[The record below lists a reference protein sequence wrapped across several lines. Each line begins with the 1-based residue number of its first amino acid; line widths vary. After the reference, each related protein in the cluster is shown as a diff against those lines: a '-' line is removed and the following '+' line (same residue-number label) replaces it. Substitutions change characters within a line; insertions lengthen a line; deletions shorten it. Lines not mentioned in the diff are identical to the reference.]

1 MKHKPLLLTASL
13 TAALILSVST
23 VSHAEILSIGET
35 VKIATKTE
43 TPRRGLSKRSVL
55 KKFGKAKKTIV
66 SKGKVTKRNPR
77 ITRWNYDDFSVIFEN
92 NHVVH
97 TVVHR

>member
-1 MKHKPLLLTASL
+1 MQHKPLLLTASL
-13 TAALILSVST
+13 TAALLLSFST
-23 VSHAEILSIGET
+23 ASYAEILSIGKE

-43 TPRRGLSKRSVL
+43 TPRRGVTKSTVM
-55 KKFGKAKKTIV
+55 KKFGKAKSTVV
-66 SKGKVTKRNPR
+66 SSGKVTKRNPR
-77 ITRWNYDDFSVIFEN
+77 ITRWNYGSFSVIFEN

>member
-1 MKHKPLLLTASL
+1 MQHKPLLLTASL
-13 TAALILSVST
+13 TAAMLLTVST
-23 VSHAEILSIGET
+23 ASHAEILSIGKN

-43 TPRRGLSKRSVL
+43 TPRRGLTKQHVM

-66 SKGKVTKRNPR
+66 SSGKVTKRNPR
-77 ITRWNYDDFSVIFEN
+77 ITRWNYDNFSVIFEN

>member
-1 MKHKPLLLTASL
+1 MQHKPLLLTASL
-13 TAALILSVST
+13 TAALLLSFST
-23 VSHAEILSIGET
+23 ASHAEILSIGKE

-43 TPRRGLSKRSVL
+43 TPRRGVSKSFVM
-55 KKFGKAKKTIV
+55 KKFGKAKSTVV
-66 SKGKVTKRNPR
+66 SSGKVTKRNPR
-77 ITRWNYDDFSVIFEN
+77 ITRWNYASFSVIFEN

>member
-1 MKHKPLLLTASL
+1 MQHKPLLLTASL
-13 TAALILSVST
+13 TTALLLSFST
-23 VSHAEILSIGET
+23 ASHAEILSIGKE

-43 TPRRGLSKRSVL
+43 TPRRGLSKKMVL
-55 KKFGKAKKTIV
+55 KRFGKAKKTIV
-66 SKGKVTKRNPR
+66 STGKVTKRNPR
-77 ITRWNYDDFSVIFEN
+77 ITRWNYGSFSVIFEN

>member
-1 MKHKPLLLTASL
+1 MKLKPLLLTASL
-13 TAALILSVST
+13 TATLLLVST
-23 VSHAEILSIGET
+23 SHAEILSIGKQ

-43 TPRRGLSKRSVL
+43 TPRRGLSKQHVL

-66 SKGKVTKRNPR
+66 SRGKVTKKNPR
-77 ITRWNYDDFSVIFEN
+77 ITRWNYDTFSVIFEN

-97 TVVHR
+97 TIVHR

>member
-13 TAALILSVST
+13 TATLLLSFSAA
-23 VSHAEILSIGET
+23 SHAEILSIGKV
-35 VKIATKTE
+35 VKIATKAE
-43 TPRRGLSKRSVL
+43 TPKRGITKQRVL
-55 KKFGKAKKTIV
+55 KKFGKAKKTIF
-66 SKGKVTKRNPR
+66 STGKVTKKNPR
-77 ITRWNYDDFSVIFEN
+77 ITRWNYDTFSVIFEN

>member
-1 MKHKPLLLTASL
+1 MKHKPSTLTASL
-13 TAALILSVST
+13 IAALLLTVSSA
-23 VSHAEILSIGET
+23 SHAEILSIGKH

-43 TPRRGLSKRSVL
+43 MPRRGLTKQRVL
-55 KKFGKAKKTIV
+55 KKFGKAKKAIV
-66 SKGKVTKRNPR
+66 SSGKVTKRNPR
-77 ITRWNYDDFSVIFEN
+77 ITRWNYDNFSVIFEN

>member
-1 MKHKPLLLTASL
+1 MQHKPLLLTASL
-13 TAALILSVST
+13 TTVLLLSFST
-23 VSHAEILSIGET
+23 ASHAEILSIGKE

-43 TPRRGLSKRSVL
+43 TPRRGLSKQMVL
-55 KKFGKAKKTIV
+55 KRFGKAKKTIV
-66 SKGKVTKRNPR
+66 STGKVTKRNPR
-77 ITRWNYDDFSVIFEN
+77 ITRWNYGSFSVIFEN